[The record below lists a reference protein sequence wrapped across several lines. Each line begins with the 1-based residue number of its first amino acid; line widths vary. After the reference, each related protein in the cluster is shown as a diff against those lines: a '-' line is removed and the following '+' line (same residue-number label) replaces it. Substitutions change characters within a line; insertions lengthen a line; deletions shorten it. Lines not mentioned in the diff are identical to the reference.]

1 MLTMKARA
9 RSALDHSAISPSISV
24 ASSIL
29 MIDLPWTF
37 QDCIP
42 RTDEQTIVLTHR
54 RLLSR
59 HVLETVQPEAILT
72 PLIAQGWDL
81 LDLGSFLLENGY
93 HGQLCAVTQPLPRI
107 EMVINEVSAHLPCL
121 AISVIEVAKPTL
133 PDFWTR
139 QRTGHPPF

>member
-1 MLTMKARA
+1 MLTMNAAA
-9 RSALDHSAISPSISV
+9 RSALDHSPISPSVSL

-29 MIDLPWTF
+29 MIELPWTF
-37 QDCIP
+37 QACMP
-42 RTDEQTIVLTHR
+42 RADGQTIVLTHR

-81 LDLGSFLLENGY
+81 LDLGSFLLANGY

-107 EMVINEVSAHLPCL
+107 EMVINEVSAQLPCL
-121 AISVIEVAKPTL
+121 AISVIEVPTPTL
-133 PDFWTR
+133 PDSWMHRRTR
-139 QRTGHPPF
+139 HTPF